1 MLRIGEFAALS
12 SISIHM
18 LRHYDKIGL
27 LVPQQVDDFSGYRYY
42 GREQLLT
49 ANQILSLKSM
59 GFGLEEIKEI
69 LPLPQYDINALLQK
83 KLQSKY
89 LELHKIQEQIQQIKT
104 IMDVK
109 EEAEPYALS
118 IVRKMIASMWT
129 ASLRDGIHSYPE
141 EGILWKRL
149 EYLCEESKIK
159 LSPNS
164 PAMAIYHGTDDGS
177 GLLDVEVL
185 LPLDREYSPTDE
197 IHISRIPEREAA
209 SVMFQGSYSQISLIN
224 SVAAEWLEKQRLEID
239 GPPFMIYH
247 RSPENC
253 TDDRAFVSEL
263 CFPVK
268 EKSVDSSIVQGFIL
282 KKKEV

>member
-1 MLRIGEFAALS
+1 MLKIGEFAALS

-18 LRHYDKIGL
+18 LRNYDKIGL

-49 ANQILSLKSM
+49 ANRIISLKAM

-69 LPLPQYDINALLQK
+69 LPLPQSGIDALLQE

-89 LELHKIQEQIQQIKT
+89 RELHKIQEQIRQIQT

-109 EEAEPYALS
+109 EDVEPYALS
-118 IVRKMIASMWT
+118 VIRKTIAPMWT
-129 ASLRDGIHSYPE
+129 ASLRDVIHSYPE

-149 EYLCEESKIK
+149 ERLCGESKIK
-159 LSPNS
+159 LSPNA
-164 PAMAIYHGTDDGS
+164 PAMAVYHGADEAS
-177 GLLDVEVL
+177 GLLEVEVL
-185 LPLDREYSPTDE
+185 LPLDREYPTADE
-197 IHISRIPEREAA
+197 LRISRIPEREAA
-209 SVMFQGSYSQISLIN
+209 SVVFQGSYSQISLIN
-224 SVAAEWLEKQRLEID
+224 AVAAEWLEKQHLEID

-268 EKSVDSSIVQGFIL
+268 EKIL
-282 KKKEV
+282 FCAEHRR

>member
-1 MLRIGEFAALS
+1 MLKIGEFAALS

-18 LRHYDKIGL
+18 LRNYDKIGL

-49 ANQILSLKSM
+49 ANRIISLKAM

-69 LPLPQYDINALLQK
+69 LPLPQSGTDALLQE

-89 LELHKIQEQIQQIKT
+89 REIHKIREQIRQIQT

-109 EEAEPYALS
+109 EDVEPYALS
-118 IVRKMIASMWT
+118 VIRKTIAPMWT
-129 ASLRDGIHSYPE
+129 AGLRDVIHSYPE

-149 EYLCEESKIK
+149 ECLCGESKIK
-159 LSPNS
+159 LSPNA
-164 PAMAIYHGTDDGS
+164 PAMAVYHGADEAS

-185 LPLDREYSPTDE
+185 LPLDREYPTADE
-197 IHISRIPEREAA
+197 LRISRIPEREAA
-209 SVMFQGSYSQISLIN
+209 SVVFQGSYSQISLIN
-224 SVAAEWLEKQRLEID
+224 AVAAEWLEKQHLEID

-247 RSPENC
+247 RSPGNC

-268 EKSVDSSIVQGFIL
+268 EKIL
-282 KKKEV
+282 FCAEHRW